1 MLGLVLMRSRG
12 RTTAPRKRLCE
23 RDQGQ
28 LQLVGVEALLAWPAV
43 MVAEGSQGG
52 GREAGPPLARLTG
65 LPAPVRACLG
75 EPQGSWLLTA
85 TPQPSAAQRCSRCS
99 CVGPVRWLIL
109 CSGSI
114 TRVPAESMP
123 SPGSFSGGS
132 PGNTNCQQEP
142 EAQAPHCWPLG
153 PCSPTVC
160 SSLLKSLPGPRAGT
174 SPPLLAVGF
183 VPHCGFS
190 PSSSIQIW
198 GAAARNAQRGWGG
211 QTGGA
216 WAGRPGRGQGGPGG
230 PTAQA
235 ARCCLLTPLAC
246 SVAFPLTV

>member
-1 MLGLVLMRSRG
+1 MACG
-12 RTTAPRKRLCE
+12 
-23 RDQGQ
+23 D
-28 LQLVGVEALLAWPAV
+28 
-43 MVAEGSQGG
+43 G
-52 GREAGPPLARLTG
+52 GRRKWGRGKGGRSSTHCLAGPPLARLTG

-85 TPQPSAAQRCSRCS
+85 APQPSAAQRSPRCS

-123 SPGSFSGGS
+123 SPGSFSSGS

-153 PCSPTVC
+153 PCSPAVC

-174 SPPLLAVGF
+174 SPPLLAVGL

-198 GAAARNAQRGWGG
+198 GAAARNAWGGWGG
-211 QTGGA
+211 QA
-216 WAGRPGRGQGGPGG
+216 ERGQGGRAAGRVDLRG
-230 PTAQA
+230 PLPRLPA
-235 ARCCLLTPLAC
+235 A
-246 SVAFPLTV
+246 VY